1 MPAFAELP
9 TAALVE
15 IPAASAAVYSL
26 AGGGSA
32 YDYAE
37 VLRVEH
43 SAGIVPGKAF
53 VSIRNLN
60 AADENGHVTLQSTG
74 ALAPNCFKFWSRIRI
89 TSNGS
94 TIFIGSLM
102 KRRDWIAGNAAIFEF
117 WDDRWLL
124 SKIPIRGALVYDNY
138 DNSVKFLPRY
148 DCRTNPNGYKNCT
161 RAGSLPGVADGDIYV
176 FSEIPEQGTQ
186 TLANDAAVGNDDS
199 AAPGQSIYWTPER
212 FLKYLRALAF
222 YAPPSPYAGNW
233 AGLDATKVMWTAAS
247 CQFQDGPMR
256 RMMPDLQ
263 FQGQAMLGA
272 IQKTLDVSGD
282 YQLHCDYRAGGQTAL
297 AFHVRDRSLA
307 PARRTINLQ
316 RTGAAADVK
325 TAFDG
330 VAETDASELC
340 TGVIVEGAA
349 PLIES
354 EFSYTN
360 GGGDTLEPVWSAAE
374 QTGFLQI
381 ISTGK
386 DLAGNDLPGGSS
398 GSLRNSK
405 QALQAARLSFP
416 KVYRAFQLK
425 GGGLTAILS
434 GAGGKYTN
442 VPVLLDFK
450 TPLAEQLQPYFESTG
465 VRRGRVRVPVRIQVS
480 ANSASTIYHDVTYH
494 NGFRISDDGII
505 WFDGLTDD
513 LAGLDS
519 IYDQALQSYTGG
531 VAPPLRKIKIN
542 CAIPHDTRLFSA
554 IDIFRDGVDPNSIRD
569 QINESM
575 NGTYGP
581 ALQRYILA
589 ADAYQQEHQ
598 VASNPVLSGSFQ
610 TSDGG
615 APPKLVTLTTLITA
629 VIYDDSTQIKAHAT
643 RRHKDAARFKR
654 SNTWKLPGIRLD
666 FSIGDFIEKV
676 SFRGAAASGEY
687 KINAPLDHVT
697 FDFRK
702 QETVLRL
709 E

>member
-1 MPAFAELP
+1 MPAFAEVP
-9 TAALVE
+9 TAALTE
-15 IPAASAAVYSL
+15 MRAASAAVYSL

-53 VSIRNLN
+53 VSVRNLN
-60 AADENGHVTLQSTG
+60 AADENGHVTLQATG

-138 DNSVKFLPRY
+138 DATVKFLPRY

-161 RAGSLPGVADGDIYV
+161 RAGSLPGVSDGDVYV

-186 TLANDAAVGNDDS
+186 TLANDATVGNDDS

-212 FLKYLRALAF
+212 FLKYLRALAL
-222 YAPPSPYAGNW
+222 YAPPAAYAGSW
-233 AGLDATKVMWTAAS
+233 ANLDATKMLWTAAS

-256 RMMPDLQ
+256 RMLPDLQ
-263 FQGQAMLGA
+263 FQGQRILGA

-282 YQLHCDYRAGGQTAL
+282 YQLGCDYRAGGGQTAL
-297 AFHVRDRSLA
+297 AFHIRDRALA
-307 PARRTINLQ
+307 PARRTIDLQ
-316 RTGAAADVK
+316 RAGPASDVK

-340 TGVIVEGAA
+340 TGVLVEGA
-349 PLIES
+349 PPSIES
-354 EFSYTN
+354 EFVYTN
-360 GGGDTLEPVWSAAE
+360 GGGDTLVPVWSAAE

-386 DLAGNDLPGGSS
+386 DLTGADLPGGSS

-425 GGGLTAILS
+425 GGGLAGILS
-434 GAGGKYTN
+434 GVGGKYTN

-450 TPLAEQLQPYFESTG
+450 TPLSEQLQPYYETLG

-480 ANSASTIYHDVTYH
+480 SNASSTTYHDVTYN
-494 NGFRISDDGII
+494 NGFRISDDGML

-513 LAGLDS
+513 LAGIDS
-519 IYDQALQSYTGG
+519 IYDSSLQGYTGG
-531 VAPPLRKIKIN
+531 AAPALRKIKIN
-542 CAIPHDTRLFSA
+542 CAIHHDTRVMAA
-554 IDIFRDGVDPNSIRD
+554 IDLFRDGADPNSIRD
-569 QINESM
+569 QLDESL
-575 NGTYGP
+575 NGANGP
-581 ALQRYILA
+581 ALQHYILA

-598 VASNPVLSGSFQ
+598 VSSNPVLSGSFQ

-615 APPKLVTLTTLITA
+615 SPPKLVTLTTPVTA
-629 VIYDDSTQIKAHAT
+629 LIYDDSNQIKAHAA
-643 RRHKDAARFKR
+643 RRQKDVARFKR
-654 SNTWKLPGIRLD
+654 TNTWKLPGIRLD
-666 FSIGDFIEKV
+666 FTAGDFIDKV
-676 SFRGAAASGEY
+676 VFRGANGEY
-687 KINAPLDHVT
+687 KISAPLDHVT
-697 FDFRK
+697 YDFRK
-702 QETVLRL
+702 QETVLRP